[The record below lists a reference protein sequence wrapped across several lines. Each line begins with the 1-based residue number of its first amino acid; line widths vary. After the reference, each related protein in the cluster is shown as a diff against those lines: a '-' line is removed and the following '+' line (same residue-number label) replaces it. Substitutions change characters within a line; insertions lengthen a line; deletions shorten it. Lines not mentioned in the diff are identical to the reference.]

1 MKNKIRHIYRMLRM
15 FYLRKRFNLKY
26 VSKSFYLGKSTKLS
40 SDLIAKDFSY
50 IGPNSIIY
58 PKVTLGKYSMIAN
71 NVSIVGGDHNFDKPM
86 TPIIFSGR
94 GRLKQTI
101 IGDDVWIGAHSII
114 KAGVKIG
121 DGAIV
126 AMGSVVTKD
135 LNSYTIYAGV
145 PAKKIKKRFNEED
158 EKRHMAMLEKCYR
171 DLGFNYKMLCTK
183 LFN

>member
-1 MKNKIRHIYRMLRM
+1 MKNRIRHVYRILRM

-58 PKVTLGKYSMIAN
+58 PKVNLGKYSMIAN

-158 EKRHMAMLEKCYR
+158 EYLHSQMLSKTP
-171 DLGFNYKMLCTK
+171 LQNNFNFNMLADQIK
-183 LFN
+183 